1 MASSIGDPSKVKYRI
16 QSTTSGTKKFK
27 KTKEGASV
35 EDKKDETKDDEGSIT
50 DDIRNADFYHGLIPK
65 TDAEALLKKEGDFV
79 LRKTEHNTGVIVLCI
94 SVRVDAEKVKH
105 FVINTDAAKNYFIDV
120 AHKETTVSN
129 LINFY
134 KTTKNPLSA
143 ASGAKLRKAVERP
156 PWAINHDAIFIM
168 KKLGQGAFGEVYLAE
183 YVSEKGREKVAVKT
197 MKGEAS
203 RDARNKFLKE
213 ARMMRKYDHKNVVR
227 ILGVA
232 VHEHPLMIAM
242 ECCEGGAMSSYLKK
256 NGKTMPMKE
265 KNRFVAEAAEGL
277 SYLEKQQCIHRDIAA
292 RNCLLSGKNN
302 TVKISDFGMS
312 DDKAIL
318 HDDTLEKVPVKWLA
332 PETLQDRIYSLKS
345 DVWAFGVLVWEI
357 YSNGAEPYP
366 GLSRLQTRAKIVLTD
381 YRMKMPDDTPA
392 EITKIVTQSW
402 DKVPDKRPAISAV
415 LPDLKKLADK

>member
-1 MASSIGDPSKVKYRI
+1 
-16 QSTTSGTKKFK
+16 KFK

-79 LRKTEHNTGVIVLCI
+79 LRKTEHNTGVILLCI

-197 MKGEAS
+197 MKGEVYGS
-203 RDARNKFLKE
+203 
-213 ARMMRKYDHKNVVR
+213 
-227 ILGVA
+227 
-232 VHEHPLMIAM
+232 HE
-242 ECCEGGAMSSYLKK
+242 
-256 NGKTMPMKE
+256 
-265 KNRFVAEAAEGL
+265 
-277 SYLEKQQCIHRDIAA
+277 
-292 RNCLLSGKNN
+292 
-302 TVKISDFGMS
+302 SDPSIDPPRMS

-381 YRMKMPDDTPA
+381 YRMKMPDVST
-392 EITKIVTQSW
+392 
-402 DKVPDKRPAISAV
+402 
-415 LPDLKKLADK
+415 ADGLR

>member
-1 MASSIGDPSKVKYRI
+1 VLDRDRL
-16 QSTTSGTKKFK
+16 Q
-27 KTKEGASV
+27 
-35 EDKKDETKDDEGSIT
+35 DDEGSIT
-50 DDIRNADFYHGLIPK
+50 DDIRNSYFYHGLIPK
-65 TDAEALLKKEGDFV
+65 TDAEALLKNEGDFIV
-79 LRKTEHNTGVIVLCI
+79 RKTEHNSGVIVLCI
-94 SVRVDAEKVKH
+94 SVKPDNGKVKH
-105 FVINTDAAKNYFIDV
+105 FVINTNASKSYFIN
-120 AHKETTVSN
+120 ATHKETSVSN
-129 LINFY
+129 LINYY
-134 KTTKNPLSA
+134 KSTKIPLSV
-143 ASGAKLRKAVERP
+143 ASNAKLKKGIERP
-156 PWAINHDAIFIM
+156 PWGINHDAIFVC

-203 RDARNKFLKE
+203 REARNKFLKE
-213 ARMMRKYDHKNVVR
+213 ARMMRKYDHRNVVK

-232 VHEHPLMIAM
+232 VHEHPLMIVM
-242 ECCEGGAMSSYLKK
+242 ECCEGGAMCSYLRK

-277 SYLEKQQCIHRDIAA
+277 GYLEKQQCIHRDIAA

-302 TVKISDFGMS
+302 LVKISDFGMS

-318 HDDTLEKVPVKWLA
+318 HDDTLKKVPVKWLA

-345 DVWAFGVLVWEI
+345 DVWAFGVLIWEI

-366 GLSRLQTRAKIVLTD
+366 GLTRLQTRAKIVLTD

-392 EITKIVTQSW
+392 EMAKIAVQCW
-402 DKVPDKRPAISAV
+402 DKVPEKCPSISAI

>member
-1 MASSIGDPSKVKYRI
+1 MASTIGEPGK
-16 QSTTSGTKKFK
+16 GTKSTQSGQSGAKKLK
-27 KTKEGASV
+27 KTKDGASV
-35 EDKKDETKDDEGSIT
+35 EDKNETKDDEGSIT

-65 TDAEALLKKEGDFV
+65 TDAEALLKKEGDFI
-79 LRKTEHNTGVIVLCI
+79 LRKTEHNSGVIVLCI
-94 SVRVDAEKVKH
+94 SVKADAEKVKH
-105 FVINTDAAKNYFIDV
+105 FVINTDASKSYFIDA
-120 AHKETTVSN
+120 AHKETSVSN

-134 KTTKNPLSA
+134 KATKTPLSV
-143 ASGAKLRKAVERP
+143 ASQAKLKKAIERP
-156 PWAINHDAIFIM
+156 PWGINHDAIFII
-168 KKLGQGAFGEVYLAE
+168 KKLGQGAFGDVYLAE

-203 RDARNKFLKE
+203 REARNKFLKE
-213 ARMMRKYDHKNVVR
+213 ARMMRKYDHRNVVK

-232 VHEHPLMIAM
+232 VHEHPLMIVM
-242 ECCEGGAMSSYLKK
+242 ECCEGGAMCSYLKK

-277 SYLEKQQCIHRDIAA
+277 GYLEKQQCIHRDIAA

-302 TVKISDFGMS
+302 LVKISDFGMS

-366 GLSRLQTRAKIVLTD
+366 GLTRLQTRAKIVLTD

-392 EITKIVTQSW
+392 EMAKIAVQCW
-402 DKVPDKRPAISAV
+402 DKVPEKRPSISAI
-415 LPDLKKLADK
+415 LPDLKKLVDK